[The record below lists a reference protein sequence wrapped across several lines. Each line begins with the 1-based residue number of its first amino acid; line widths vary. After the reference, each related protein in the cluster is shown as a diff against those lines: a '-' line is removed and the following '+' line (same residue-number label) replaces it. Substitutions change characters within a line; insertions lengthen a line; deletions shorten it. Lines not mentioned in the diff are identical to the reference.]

1 MPHLSVP
8 RAGMQFLEKRKK
20 KSDKGSEVRTEI
32 VKEKKEYG
40 EAGNGTT
47 ASAND

>member
-8 RAGMQFLEKRKK
+8 RAGMQFLEK